1 MKIVV
6 DENVSAD
13 VGVMLRSRGHQV
25 VVISEMAHRGITDRD
40 VWDLILKE
48 RATLITRD
56 YHFTNPIRFDVRETA
71 GVIYLRRGN
80 LTAEMEV
87 RLVERFLPTYQ
98 PDEFRGRL
106 VSLSLNSTR
115 IR

>member
-1 MKIVV
+1 MKIVL

-13 VGVMLRSRGHQV
+13 VGVILRSRGHQV
-25 VVISEMAHRGITDRD
+25 ILISEMATPGIADRD
-40 VWDLILKE
+40 VWNLILGDE
-48 RATLITRD
+48 AILITRD
-56 YHFTNPIRFDVRETA
+56 YHFTNPVKFDVRETA

-87 RLVERFLPTYQ
+87 HLLERFFSTHKPE
-98 PDEFRGRL
+98 EFRGRL